1 MIEFS
6 LKEGDRLQI
15 TGLRALI
22 EIIVQLAFVWLAFF
36 AIQGIHFEHFFNR
49 PPRTITFTHCF
60 NGYWT
65 GIFMCDIFLKYPKCN
80 WEFNIFNS
88 IVFTG
93 GTYGKNCC

>member
-36 AIQGIHFEHFFNR
+36 AIQGIHFEHFFN
-49 PPRTITFTHCF
+49 
-60 NGYWT
+60 GYWT